1 MAKDTQDQQM
11 ELMLQEGGMKDDGMN
26 RDPVS
31 GNDVPPGSLAS
42 EVRDDIPAQLSEG
55 EYVIPADVVQ
65 FFGLKFFEDLIGE
78 AKRGL
83 EDMNNRGRIGG
94 QPVPD
99 TQQASMPMQQAPE
112 GFPFNLEELQTTE
125 PMQANKGGLVRGFAP
140 GGATGISGQVVTP
153 TLDNT
158 ASEKYFG
165 SSVAGARLIRFVA
178 EGCKQKTVLAQ
189 ADRVPIASGAY
200 EGGYVDIT
208 SDAGL
213 DLVSKC
219 NEINLNNAEE
229 QNVIDRIGQDEYTN
243 WKNGQTRTG
252 DDEPQEEQQPST
264 PSGDDDGGKEVDP
277 KDFIQNYDIM
287 QLQAYAD
294 DISDYYGDTGEEDS
308 FFQRLIKGVTNPIVK
323 LNHKHIVAR
332 SSEILMNGGYT
343 DAKTGEF
350 RQVNTDR
357 DENGN
362 YINPEA
368 IALSNILR
376 ANPGGMKEGER
387 YKIGGV
393 IYEYKNGKHVIYDP
407 KKKIAPTITNPNAIR
422 PDSDASGDPSE
433 EGGTGAGDYIDLSF
447 NTLDNTYNIS
457 NTGFMTASLDPTQDL
472 KSQYDNYV
480 LDSQAGVTDLTTRA
494 EMERGTQGIRSGD
507 DTPTGDSGSYLS
519 DNFGKDN
526 NNDRDDDDNFPSTPS
541 PSGSS
546 ISFSNTPVSSNTTN
560 KNTDEDK
567 YGGTEITTGG
577 SYGGYSG
584 VAGGRAKGG
593 LITRPKKRTTKKKK

>member
-65 FFGLKFFEDLIGE
+65 FFGLKFFEDLIAE

-112 GFPFNLEELQTTE
+112 GFPFNLEELQTTQ
-125 PMQANKGGLVRGFAP
+125 PMQANKGGLVRGFDN

-229 QNVIDRIGQDEYTN
+229 QNVIDRIGQEEYTN

-264 PSGDDDGGKEVDP
+264 PAGDDNDGKEFDP
-277 KDFIQNYDIM
+277 KDLIQNYDIM

-294 DISDYYGDTGEEDS
+294 DVTNYYGDTGEEDS

-323 LNHKHIVAR
+323 LNHKHVVAR
-332 SSEILMNGGYT
+332 SSEILMRGGYT
-343 DAKTGEF
+343 DAETGVF

-362 YINPEA
+362 YVDPEA

-376 ANPGGMKEGER
+376 ANPGGFKEGER
-387 YKIGGV
+387 YKVGGV

-407 KKKIAPTITNPNAIR
+407 KKKIAPTISNPNAIR
-422 PDSDASGDPSE
+422 PGSDASDDPSE
-433 EGGTGAGDYIDLSF
+433 EGGTGAGPYIDLSF
-447 NTLDNTYNIS
+447 NFQDYS
-457 NTGFMTASLDPTQDL
+457 NTGLTTASLDPTQGL
-472 KSQYDNYV
+472 KNYV

-494 EMERGTQGIRSGD
+494 EMERGTQGIRSGGD
-507 DTPTGDSGSYLS
+507 EPTGDSGSYLA
-519 DNFGKDN
+519 DKFGKDK
-526 NNDRDDDDNFPSTPS
+526 DDDDDDNFPSTPP

-546 ISFSNTPVSSNTTN
+546 PSFGDTPISSNTTN
-560 KNTDEDK
+560 NNKDEDKDEDK